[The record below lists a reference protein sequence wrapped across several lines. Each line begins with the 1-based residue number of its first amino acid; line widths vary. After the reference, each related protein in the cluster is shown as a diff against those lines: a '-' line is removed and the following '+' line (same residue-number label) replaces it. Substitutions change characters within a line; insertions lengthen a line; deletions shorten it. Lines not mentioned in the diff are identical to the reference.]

1 MLTVRKG
8 CARKIKGIAL
18 ELLEPFKKKH
28 ESSCRLPEE
37 ALGVAM
43 ISINK
48 WICTI
53 AKYIELYTKNGCIL
67 YM

>member
-48 WICTI
+48 
-53 AKYIELYTKNGCIL
+53 
-67 YM
+67 

>member
-1 MLTVRKG
+1 MLTARKG
-8 CARKIKGIAL
+8 CASKIKGVYL
-18 ELLEPFKKKH
+18 EFLEPFKKH
-28 ESSCRLPEE
+28 ESSGRLQEE

-48 WICTI
+48 WIYTV